1 MRAQIDTLT
10 TSLEGF
16 KSSAAVSAAAAV
28 AAAAAEAPTV
38 PQAQH
43 DELLAAH
50 DALQQRV
57 TSLQSELEAAQA
69 QVASAASASATVAAE
84 TQRYQHAIRAADARI
99 HELEVESEA
108 GAQLRATH
116 ADTTAALGEARSKLV
131 DSEETLRRLREA
143 AATEKKKSKEAT
155 TKATERMAVL
165 EQELFELRNNEAKL
179 KAKLAA
185 AVTKAAAADA
195 SVAAAPAAQSSPSSS
210 ESIAAAAAAAASV
223 ALAQS
228 EAALESTRTELSS
241 RTAALAEAQAR
252 ANRAEEALE
261 EQARAHEKRMAQLHA
276 SSLPAHPPP
285 AVGRRISFDGVGGG
299 HSSALLLSPPPQDAS
314 GSSSSGS
321 PILTA
326 MPSGGLN
333 GLASS
338 SPLSSSATGTTSVGD
353 GQAQSKDAFLLA
365 QLQARQKQF
374 KTEFLQVLSL
384 LEAEQKKTKEL
395 LAMQRLDEARHRARV
410 NQLEGLL
417 GLEGLAPPETRDEE
431 LDAAEA
437 REQRRREMMMQQRA
451 AEADA
456 QKRRAQQ
463 QQHQQHSDGGAD
475 VAIEIDPSA
484 SSPDSTGSSSFD
496 LALSL
501 PEREGSEL
509 QLRGVSLRS
518 GDDLDRAEAYS
529 VQVLAEIQ
537 HRIAVIEARF
547 DHVATLVQSALG
559 AIAPAASGVAA
570 AADTASSAADS
581 KLTRGGPPS
590 PSQVA
595 SSNGL
600 ATVAL
605 SGSSSLGG
613 PSSVSPRDY
622 ATAVSN
628 ELVLLRGDFSSLLRL
643 LQHLDAH
650 QATVDAYIHNF
661 AERWQNQQSSVL
673 SASKQLLLA
682 CVQPCVP
689 FLARYLPSNVVSSLS
704 TSTNGNQA
712 SAGSGRMRR
721 VASNSELASL
731 RSPTHPSRSKL
742 RTPHKGSSSS
752 EVKYAEI

>member
-1 MRAQIDTLT
+1 
-10 TSLEGF
+10 
-16 KSSAAVSAAAAV
+16 
-28 AAAAAEAPTV
+28 
-38 PQAQH
+38 
-43 DELLAAH
+43 
-50 DALQQRV
+50 
-57 TSLQSELEAAQA
+57 
-69 QVASAASASATVAAE
+69 
-84 TQRYQHAIRAADARI
+84 
-99 HELEVESEA
+99 
-108 GAQLRATH
+108 
-116 ADTTAALGEARSKLV
+116 
-131 DSEETLRRLREA
+131 
-143 AATEKKKSKEAT
+143 
-155 TKATERMAVL
+155 
-165 EQELFELRNNEAKL
+165 
-179 KAKLAA
+179 
-185 AVTKAAAADA
+185 
-195 SVAAAPAAQSSPSSS
+195 
-210 ESIAAAAAAAASV
+210 
-223 ALAQS
+223 
-228 EAALESTRTELSS
+228 
-241 RTAALAEAQAR
+241 
-252 ANRAEEALE
+252 
-261 EQARAHEKRMAQLHA
+261 
-276 SSLPAHPPP
+276 
-285 AVGRRISFDGVGGG
+285 
-299 HSSALLLSPPPQDAS
+299 
-314 GSSSSGS
+314 
-321 PILTA
+321 

-338 SPLSSSATGTTSVGD
+338 SPLSSSATGTTSVLGD

-417 GLEGLAPPETRDEE
+417 GLEGLAPPETRDDE

-437 REQRRREMMMQQRA
+437 REQRRREMMMQQRT

-463 QQHQQHSDGGAD
+463 QQHQQHSDGTD

-496 LALSL
+496 LALAL

-559 AIAPAASGVAA
+559 AIVPAASGAAA
-570 AADTASSAADS
+570 AADTASAADS
-581 KLTRGGPPS
+581 KLMRGPPS
-590 PSQVA
+590 PSQV

-600 ATVAL
+600 ATVVL
-605 SGSSSLGG
+605 SGSSIGG
-613 PSSVSPRDY
+613 PNSVSPRDY

-689 FLARYLPSNVVSSLS
+689 FLARYLPSNVVNSLS
-704 TSTNGNQA
+704 TSTNGSQA
-712 SAGSGRMRR
+712 NAGSGRMRR

-731 RSPTHPSRSKL
+731 RSPTHASRSKL
-742 RTPHKGSSSS
+742 RTPHKGSSSC